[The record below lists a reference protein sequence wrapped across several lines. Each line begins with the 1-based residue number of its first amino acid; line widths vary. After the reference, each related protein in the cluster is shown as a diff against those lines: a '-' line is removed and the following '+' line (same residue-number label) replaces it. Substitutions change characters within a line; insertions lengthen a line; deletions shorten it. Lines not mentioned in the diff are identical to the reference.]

1 MISGTTRLAG
11 LLGDPVE
18 HSLSPVMHN
27 SAMKHLDLDMRYM
40 AFHVSPQKLETAL
53 QGMSSLG
60 MIGTNV
66 TVPHKEAA
74 FRWVDELA
82 PSAEMSGA
90 VNTVIFGNHETTG
103 HNTDIGGVKQALA
116 SLRTPSDKA
125 LVLGAG
131 GAARGV
137 LCALAESGLSTLY
150 LSNRTISRAETLK
163 KDLLR
168 FMGSTSIEVV
178 QRSELSGLKVDL
190 LVNATSMGLEASP
203 WLEADMEDLLS
214 IVHGGKVLDMV
225 YRREGKTDLVAG
237 ALKKGIPA
245 LGGEEVLLYQGV
257 EAFELFTGVSAP
269 VEIMRE
275 ALRQGREIS

>member
-27 SAMKHLDLDMRYM
+27 SAMNHLGLDMRYM

>member
-1 MISGTTRLAG
+1 MITGTTRLAG

-27 SAMKHLDLDMRYM
+27 SAMKHQGLDMRYM
-40 AFHVSPQKLETAL
+40 AFHVSPQKLEIAL
-53 QGMSSLG
+53 MGMSSMG

-90 VNTVIFGNHETTG
+90 VNTVIFGNHGTTG
-103 HNTDIGGVKQALA
+103 HNTDIDGVKQALA
-116 SLRTPSDKA
+116 SLGIPSEKA

-137 LCALAESGLSTLY
+137 LCALAENDLSTLY
-150 LSNRTISRAETLK
+150 LMNRTISRAETLK
-163 KDLLR
+163 KDLLP
-168 FMGSTSIEVV
+168 FMGNTHIEVV
-178 QRSELSGLKVDL
+178 QRSELSGLNVDL
-190 LVNATSMGLEASP
+190 LVNATSMGLEGSP
-203 WLEADMEDLLS
+203 WSETDMEDLLS
-214 IVHGGKVLDMV
+214 TVHRGKVLDMV
-225 YRREGKTDLVAG
+225 YSRDGKTALVAG

-245 LGGEEVLLYQGV
+245 IGGEEVLLYQGV